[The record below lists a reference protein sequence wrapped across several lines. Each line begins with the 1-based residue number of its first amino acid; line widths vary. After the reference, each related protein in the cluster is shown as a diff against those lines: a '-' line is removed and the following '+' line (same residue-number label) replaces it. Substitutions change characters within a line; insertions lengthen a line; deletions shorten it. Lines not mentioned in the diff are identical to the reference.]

1 MNKKWKALIVL
12 NLVLSLALVVLCVQ
26 LYVSKNQI
34 RSDFFLEIAKQDILI
49 KDQQNAISDLQMKV
63 DDLIWRMNRN
73 EVSKFDHEPEYSLDR
88 KEAQV
93 NVHYND
99 SNEEP
104 GTVRQR
110 SYGFSYDTGE
120 CTGVGDGIVG
130 LFVDVYT
137 KCPGNVFGYSIKV
150 D

>member
-73 EVSKFDHEPEYSLDR
+73 EVSKFDH
-88 KEAQV
+88 
-93 NVHYND
+93 
-99 SNEEP
+99 
-104 GTVRQR
+104 
-110 SYGFSYDTGE
+110 
-120 CTGVGDGIVG
+120 
-130 LFVDVYT
+130 
-137 KCPGNVFGYSIKV
+137 VFL
-150 D
+150 